1 MADDGAIMPIPEE
14 MMAAARRPH
23 LDEGEEKGEE
33 DDIAME
39 VDGHVSLF
47 RDHDLK

>member
-1 MADDGAIMPIPEE
+1 MADDGAIMPIPAE

-23 LDEGEEKGEE
+23 INEGEEKGEE

-39 VDGHVSLF
+39 VDGQVSLLHH
-47 RDHDLK
+47 RGRR